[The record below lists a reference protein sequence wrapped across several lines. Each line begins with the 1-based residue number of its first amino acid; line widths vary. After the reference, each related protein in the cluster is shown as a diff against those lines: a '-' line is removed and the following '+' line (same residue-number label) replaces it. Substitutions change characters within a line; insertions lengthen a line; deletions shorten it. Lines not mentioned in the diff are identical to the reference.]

1 MFVSGLRTSAITV
14 LTLLLLAG
22 GGSISAAAPVTAPVA
37 APVAAKSAS
46 GTGAI
51 RMGSFNI
58 RGGVSTGTFLA
69 AVTAFTSR
77 VDVGGLQEV
86 NSKDKQ
92 AALATLP
99 SWWQFFRPANN
110 HGEQVPILWN
120 TNVFRLVSARSVKT
134 AGATNVGNEVPGKA
148 GERRARFATVVRLVH
163 LDTDVRISVVN
174 VHLPAG
180 AVKSGVRQPGRPRL
194 FRLYVEEMARVAKLA
209 RAEQQWGQPFVLGD
223 FNVGWVA
230 DEKHRTRRLPF
241 RKFKA
246 AGMRSMWATNRP
258 AKGGTRLKALLDQVY
273 STKAADYAS
282 VERDINLSDH
292 WPAIANY
299 TLRP

>member
-1 MFVSGLRTSAITV
+1 MLVSGLRTSAISV
-14 LTLLLLAG
+14 LALLILAG
-22 GGSISAAAPVTAPVA
+22 GGSVSAAAPVA
-37 APVAAKSAS
+37 APVAAKSAI
-46 GTGAI
+46 GAGAI

-58 RGGVSTGTFLA
+58 QGGVSTDTFRQ
-69 AVTAFTSR
+69 AVTSFTSR

-86 NSKDKQ
+86 NSKAKQ
-92 AALATLP
+92 AAIAKLP
-99 SWWQFFRPANN
+99 SSWKFFRPANN
-110 HGEQVPILWN
+110 RGEQVPILWN

-134 AGATNVGNEVPGKA
+134 AGATNVGNEIPGKD
-148 GERRARFATVVRLVH
+148 GRKRARFATAVRLVH
-163 LDTDVRISVVN
+163 RDTGLRISVVN

-180 AVKSGVRQPGRPRL
+180 AVKSGVRRPGRPRL
-194 FRLYVEEMARVAKLA
+194 FRLYVREMARVAELA
-209 RAEQQWGQPFVLGD
+209 KAEQKWGQSFVLGD
-223 FNVGWVA
+223 FNIGWVA

-241 RKFKA
+241 RKFRG

-273 STKAADYAS
+273 STRAADYAS
-282 VERDINLSDH
+282 VERDIDQSDH